1 MATPADLPVFRRT
14 AHPWWRLALFLAIAQ
29 CLTLLL
35 LGVMLLD
42 KHRQLL
48 TELTLSR
55 IEVAAGDVQT
65 ALGMGLQTGL
75 RLEEMV
81 NLGPMLKGIR
91 RGDDA
96 IAAIEVFVAG
106 EGQAARIVY
115 ADNPR
120 RIGIE
125 LPTEQLKAIAA
136 ARGVW
141 RGQDDGGPALGA
153 AVRDEADELAGGL
166 LARAATGP
174 LEGEAA
180 AMAATLWPRLGITM
194 AVMLLITLAG
204 LAWLSRQQA
213 GGVALR
219 RRLMTLALVTT
230 VTAGLQV
237 AWSAEELFAA
247 RLAPAVEAKAQATAR
262 FLAGKIQRAVELGIP
277 LDQLPGVADSFA
289 AFMARHGEIAA
300 LRLTD
305 PAGRV
310 LAESHTAAGAGPW
323 VARDVGTAGRVTAAA
338 DVGFV
343 ARRLGEL
350 VTDIAVVLLVAVLV
364 FRELLAALAGSL
376 AAPSVD
382 AGPAQGG
389 DTTGERLQA
398 LRLPLFLFI
407 LTEEMSR
414 AFLPLYFQEFP
425 GGLPWLAKETET
437 GLPIAVYM
445 LCFALAT
452 PFAGRWADRWGVAR
466 VFSAGVA
473 LSVAG
478 FAWTAL
484 AVDYWQLLPARA
496 LCAWGYA
503 TGTMACQRQLIL
515 LSGPGERARGLALFV
530 GAVGIAAICGSS
542 LGGLLAGQTGFRPV
556 FAISALLALLALA
569 VFRLSATTLR
579 DTTDPD
585 EAGPRLR
592 LTEVWRLLRDRR
604 FALLM
609 IGGAIPAK
617 LALAGFLFYLV
628 PLALHQQDYGPA
640 AIGRAV
646 MLYFILVAA
655 INPFAS
661 RLSDRYGWRLSLTV
675 AGGALIGAGGL
686 AGLLGGEAAVW
697 IGIASL
703 GIGTGIATAPM
714 QALASEVGAAAG
726 ATSVAVVLRTLERLG
741 SVIGP
746 LWAGVWFAAAGWA
759 GAMIA
764 IGAAVLVGTLLCL
777 ASGERSAA

>member
-1 MATPADLPVFRRT
+1 VAKPADHSDRSST
-14 AHPWWRLALFLAIAQ
+14 AHPWRRLALFLATAQ
-29 CLTLLL
+29 CLTLVL

-48 TELTLSR
+48 TDLTLSR
-55 IEVAAGDVQT
+55 IEVAAGDVRA
-65 ALGMGLQTGL
+65 ALRMGLQTGL
-75 RLEEMV
+75 RPEEMGS
-81 NLGPMLKGIR
+81 LGPLLQAIR
-91 RGDDA
+91 RDDPA
-96 IAAIEVFVAG
+96 VAAIEVFVTQ
-106 EGQAARIVY
+106 GQTARIVH
-115 ADNPR
+115 ADDPR
-120 RIGIE
+120 HIGE
-125 LPTEQLKAIAA
+125 EVPTARLQALAG
-136 ARGVW
+136 ARGNW
-141 RGQDDGGPALGA
+141 RGQDDRGPILGA

-166 LARAATGP
+166 LVHAAGGP
-174 LEGEAA
+174 LAEESAG
-180 AMAATLWPRLGITM
+180 MAATLWPRIALAM
-194 AVMLLITLAG
+194 ATMLLVTLAS
-204 LAWLSRQQA
+204 LAWLRSRQA
-213 GGVALR
+213 DVATLR
-219 RRLMTLALVTT
+219 RRLMALALLTT
-230 VTAGLQV
+230 VAAGVQV

-247 RLAPAVEAKAQATAR
+247 RLAPAVAAKVEAAAG
-262 FLAGKIQRAVELGIP
+262 FLATKIQRAVDLGIP
-277 LDQLPGVADSFA
+277 LDRLPGVTESFA
-289 AFMARHGEIAA
+289 GFMVDNPEIAA
-300 LRLTD
+300 LRLAD
-305 PAGRV
+305 PRGKM
-310 LAESHTAAGAGPW
+310 LAERHTPAEAGATVSRAVGAAGQVSA
-323 VARDVGTAGRVTAAA
+323 TADA
-338 DVGFV
+338 GFV
-343 ARRLGEL
+343 VRRLGEL

-364 FRELLAALAGSL
+364 FRELLAALVGSL
-376 AAPSVD
+376 SAPTGSGEGAA
-382 AGPAQGG
+382 
-389 DTTGERLQA
+389 ERLQA

-414 AFLPLYFQEFP
+414 AFLPLYFKEFA
-425 GGLPWLAKETET
+425 GGLPWLAKETEV
-437 GLPIAVYM
+437 GLPIAIYM

-452 PFAGRWADRWGVAR
+452 PFAGRWADRWGVTR
-466 VFSAGVA
+466 VFAAGVV
-473 LSVAG
+473 LSLLG

-542 LGGLLAGQTGFRPV
+542 LGGLLAGQVGFRPV

-569 VFRLSATTLR
+569 VFRLGGSGVTR
-579 DTTDPD
+579 DDTDHG
-585 EAGPRLR
+585 ETGPRLR
-592 LTEVWRLLRDRR
+592 LAEVWRLLRDRR

-617 LALAGFLFYLV
+617 LALAGFLFYLA

-655 INPFAS
+655 INPLAS
-661 RLSDRYGWRLSLTV
+661 RLSDRYGWRLSLTIV
-675 AGGALIGAGGL
+675 GGAVIGAGGL

-746 LWAGVWFAAAGWA
+746 LWAGVWFATAGWA
-759 GAMIA
+759 GAMTA
-764 IGAAVLVGTLLCL
+764 IGAAVLAGTLLCL
-777 ASGERSAA
+777 AAGERSSA